1 MIQYDI
7 SNHGLIVFENTVYIP
22 FVTMGNCIQSL
33 LKRLRNK
40 KCSEKTII
48 LLIIGLDNAGKT
60 SVLNRISGESDRNV
74 LPTIGFRTVSL
85 KYKSYTVKIYD
96 IGGSPQIRSLWTKYY
111 SGIHGLIYVVDA
123 SDISRLTEN
132 RVVFGELV
140 SHECI
145 SGKPILLLANKQDIS
160 GSIDELDLVEN
171 LDVEHVANT
180 MKCPTRVEI
189 CSSTERE
196 SQLKDDSI
204 GIKNG
209 YKWILD
215 IIVKN
220 YIVLNNGLKDAQS
233 SQIVRVPEAQ
243 DSISDTSS
251 ISRISAHSN
260 PFKPIKEL
268 VAKKEQT
275 QPTSGILHNGIGG
288 NKLKNLFMHRNKTA
302 PLTTE
307 EPVVELGDMSTSTKE
322 TERVLEVRK
331 SIQTLPPIIHPV
343 RPIAFSNTVSPKS
356 NRPHTAPER
365 SQHVINKVTVINI
378 PGQITQE

>member
-1 MIQYDI
+1 
-7 SNHGLIVFENTVYIP
+7 
-22 FVTMGNCIQSL
+22 MGNCVRSL
-33 LKRLRNK
+33 LKRLQNK

-48 LLIIGLDNAGKT
+48 LLIVGLDNAGKT

-132 RVVFGELV
+132 RVVFGELI

-145 SGKPILLLANKQDIS
+145 SGKPLLLLANKQDIN

-171 LDVEHVANT
+171 LDVEYVANT

-189 CSSTERE
+189 CSCIEGE
-196 SQLKDDSI
+196 SQLKDNSI

-209 YKWILD
+209 YKWLLD

-220 YIVLNNGLKDAQS
+220 YTVLNNRLKDAQNTH
-233 SQIVRVPEAQ
+233 IVRVTETQ

-251 ISRISAHSN
+251 RISTHSN

-268 VAKKEQT
+268 VVKKEQV
-275 QPTSGILHNGIGG
+275 QSTSVLHNGVVAG
-288 NKLKNLFMHRNKTA
+288 NRFKKLFIHRNKTA
-302 PLTTE
+302 PLTSEGT
-307 EPVVELGDMSTSTKE
+307 VIELGDTSTTVKPAKKI
-322 TERVLEVRK
+322 LEVHE
-331 SIQTLPPIIHPV
+331 SIETLPPIVYPMM
-343 RPIAFSNTVSPKS
+343 PTAFSNSITSKS

-378 PGQITQE
+378 PGQIT

>member
-1 MIQYDI
+1 
-7 SNHGLIVFENTVYIP
+7 
-22 FVTMGNCIQSL
+22 MGNCVRSL
-33 LKRLRNK
+33 LRRLQNK

-48 LLIIGLDNAGKT
+48 LLIVGLDNAGKT

-132 RVVFGELV
+132 RVVFGELI

-145 SGKPILLLANKQDIS
+145 SGKPLLLLANKQDVN

-189 CSSTERE
+189 CSSVEGE
-196 SQLKDDSI
+196 NQLKDNSI

-209 YKWILD
+209 YKWLLD
-215 IIVKN
+215 TIVKN
-220 YIVLNNGLKDAQS
+220 YTVLNNRFKDAQNTH
-233 SQIVRVPEAQ
+233 IVRVAEAQ
-243 DSISDTSS
+243 DSISDTLST
-251 ISRISAHSN
+251 ISAHSN

-268 VAKKEQT
+268 VVKKDQS
-275 QPTSGILHNGIGG
+275 QSTSVLPNGVAAG
-288 NKLKNLFMHRNKTA
+288 NRLKKLFIHRNKTA
-302 PLTTE
+302 PLTGGETYQGT
-307 EPVVELGDMSTSTKE
+307 VIELENASTNVQPAKTI
-322 TERVLEVRK
+322 LEVHK
-331 SIQTLPPIIHPV
+331 SIETLPPIVSPV
-343 RPIAFSNTVSPKS
+343 MSTAFSNSIISKP
-356 NRPHTAPER
+356 NRPHTAPEC
-365 SQHVINKVTVINI
+365 SQHLINRVTVINI
-378 PGQITQE
+378 PGQIT